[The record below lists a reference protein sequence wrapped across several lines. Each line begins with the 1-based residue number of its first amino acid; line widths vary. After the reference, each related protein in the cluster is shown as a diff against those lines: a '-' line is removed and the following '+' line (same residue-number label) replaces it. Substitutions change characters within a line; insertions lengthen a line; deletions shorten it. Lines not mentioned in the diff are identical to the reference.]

1 MTTSVEL
8 HDSDRKLSS
17 TIRADSGG
25 LPPYTVTLRYLLE
38 AIGEQGMLLLC
49 AVLTLP
55 FMIPVSIPGVSTV
68 FGLAILSIGVGV
80 TVNRV
85 PWLPRR
91 ILDRPLSTV
100 SLRNAFDKSAS
111 IVSRLERLVRPRW
124 LWLTRTPTIRFTHG
138 LSLVLSA
145 LLLMLPFGLVP
156 FSNTLPALAALLLAL
171 GLIERD
177 GVSIAAGYVM
187 NVVTIVYFGSL
198 VAGAIA
204 AGQGALS
211 LMR

>member
-1 MTTSVEL
+1 
-8 HDSDRKLSS
+8 
-17 TIRADSGG
+17 
-25 LPPYTVTLRYLLE
+25 
-38 AIGEQGMLLLC
+38 
-49 AVLTLP
+49 
-55 FMIPVSIPGVSTV
+55 
-68 FGLAILSIGVGV
+68 
-80 TVNRV
+80 
-85 PWLPRR
+85 
-91 ILDRPLSTV
+91 
-100 SLRNAFDKSAS
+100 
-111 IVSRLERLVRPRW
+111 
-124 LWLTRTPTIRFTHG
+124 
-138 LSLVLSA
+138 
-145 LLLMLPFGLVP
+145 MLPFGLVP